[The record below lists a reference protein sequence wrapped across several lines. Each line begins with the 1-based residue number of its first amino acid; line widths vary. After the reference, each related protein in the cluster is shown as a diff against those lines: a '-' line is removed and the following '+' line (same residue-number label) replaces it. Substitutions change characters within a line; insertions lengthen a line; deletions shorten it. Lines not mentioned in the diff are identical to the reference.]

1 MSMRHE
7 QPPATGQLS
16 AVKQSASPERMFWV
30 EIRRGL
36 LILLK
41 AVESRI
47 GTDPSSSANGPA

>member
-1 MSMRHE
+1 MAFNRN
-7 QPPATGQLS
+7 QPSASGTLG
-16 AVKQSASPERMFWV
+16 AVKQTADPERMFWV

-47 GTDPSSSANGPA
+47 GIDPSGSANGPA